1 MKPKFF
7 LIAILL
13 TLPGA
18 VVNANEK
25 VIELPPSVFSN
36 NRAVE
41 ISRVTLSDTAT
52 VLDIAAFYRPGWWIK
67 IVSDSYLLAD
77 GKKYMIRSGQGIDLD
92 SLFWMP
98 ASGEASFKLVFEPL
112 PVNTSAFD
120 FIESDCEN
128 CFKIY
133 GVDLKNKRLEPNAIP
148 KEYTRDYP
156 LEDDI
161 EIKLEKGDAVVS
173 GILWGYRPEFGSVE
187 LVYGNPITCEENK
200 VPVNVDADGS
210 FRASIAVCS
219 PTNLY
224 LRLGSASFPVKTAPG
239 KTSKLLV
246 NLPEYTRKYSHLLK
260 AEEPYGREVYYAGYL
275 AKLNTDLQHEALR
288 DLSTEDLFAVAA
300 DMDVNELKTF
310 LMEQYEQLL
319 ATSASAGIGAFAQKI
334 FNIRQAFLLTN
345 ILMNADSFILS
356 AYAQKYKVP
365 YTEAA
370 QKMKHSPRAGNYDDF
385 YRLLP
390 YDDPTI
396 LLVPDIPLYIQSLGY
411 ARGELNDPMA
421 IMRYLAKN
429 DDVSADDK
437 ALIGDYIAAYE
448 EGEKFEKMDS
458 IDSIFKK
465 YSSLLNEYLRENM
478 GLPYLKKVWNTEDAF
493 LFDFIRSQQIAFALR
508 DYNPLTDEQKQ
519 ELDAYPEIMQTIL
532 LEKNEE
538 LLVKIEEN
546 KKKTGYTVLEV
557 PQVSDE
563 QLFAEMVKP
572 FRGKV
577 VLVDFW
583 ATWCGPCRQAN
594 KEMEPLKAQ
603 FAGKDVAYVY
613 MTGYTS
619 PENTWRNMIP
629 DLKGNHYRMNDAQ
642 WEYIVKQ
649 KKVDG
654 VPTYIILDREGSQC
668 FHSVS
673 FPGADTMKR
682 ELLKALNQ

>member
-1 MKPKFF
+1 
-7 LIAILL
+7 
-13 TLPGA
+13 
-18 VVNANEK
+18 
-25 VIELPPSVFSN
+25 
-36 NRAVE
+36 VE
-41 ISRVTLSDTAT
+41 ISKVTLSDTAT

-77 GKKYMIRSGQGIDLD
+77 GKKYMIRSGEGIDLD

-98 ASGEASFKLVFEPL
+98 PSGEASFKLVFEPL
-112 PVNTSAFD
+112 PVNTLTFD
-120 FIESDCEN
+120 FIESDCDN

-148 KEYTRDYP
+148 EEYTRDYP

-173 GILWGYRPEFGSVE
+173 GMLWGYRPEFGSVE

-200 VPVNVDADGS
+200 VPVDVDADGS

-224 LRLGSASFPVKTAPG
+224 LRLGSASFPVKAAPG

-246 NLPEYTRKYSHLLK
+246 NLPEHNRKYSRLHN
-260 AEEPYGREVYYAGYL
+260 EEAPYGKEVYYAGYL

-288 DLSTEDLFAVAA
+288 DLSTADVFDVAA

-319 ATSASAGIGAFAQKI
+319 ATSASAGISPLAQQV
-334 FNIRQAFLLTN
+334 FNTRQAFLLAD
-345 ILMNADSFILS
+345 ILMNADSYILS

-365 YTEAA
+365 YAEAV
-370 QKMKHSPRAGNYDDF
+370 QKMKRSSQTDDYNDF

-390 YDDPTI
+390 YNDPVV
-396 LLVPDIPLYIQSLGY
+396 LLVPNIPLYIRSLGY

-429 DDVSADDK
+429 EEVSADDK
-437 ALIGDYIAAYE
+437 VLIGDYIAAYE
-448 EGEKFEKMDS
+448 KGEKFEKTDS
-458 IDSIFKK
+458 LDLMSKK
-465 YSSLLNEYLRENM
+465 YPSLLNEYLRENI

-493 LFDFIRSQQIAFALR
+493 LFDFIRSQQIGFALR

-519 ELDAYPEIMQTIL
+519 ELAAYPEIMRTTL
-532 LEKNEE
+532 LEQNEE
-538 LLVKIEEN
+538 LLAKIEEN

-563 QLFAEMVKP
+563 QLFAEMVKS

-603 FAGKDVAYVY
+603 LAGKDLVYVY

-642 WEYIVKQ
+642 WEYISTQ
-649 KKVDG
+649 KKVEG
-654 VPTYIILDREGSQC
+654 VPTYLILDREGSQC
-668 FHSVS
+668 FHSVG